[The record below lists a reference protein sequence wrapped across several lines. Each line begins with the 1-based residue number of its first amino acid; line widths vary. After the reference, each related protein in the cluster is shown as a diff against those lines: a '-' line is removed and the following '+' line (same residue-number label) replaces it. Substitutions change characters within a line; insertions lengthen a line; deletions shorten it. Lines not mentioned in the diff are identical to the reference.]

1 MPLVSSIVLRNMQR
15 LAGPERQWI
24 SLMDSIIACFSE
36 TVLLLETEGYP
47 TITSRIIMIL
57 HSGLPRTASLH
68 SKGGNILHGFSLFST
83 TISLQSNA
91 SKRTTFFVLGSY
103 LVQKSHGMQTPSSI
117 RLYENSLSL
126 RSVCLHMMPSRAAS
140 LLSMPM
146 SSLPLVTFLP
156 FPCSCT

>member
-1 MPLVSSIVLRNMQR
+1 MPRNTQR
-15 LAGPERQWI
+15 LAGPERQQI
-24 SLMDSIIACFSE
+24 SSMDSIIARFLE

-47 TITSRIIMIL
+47 TITPQIIVIL
-57 HSGLPRTASLH
+57 HSGLPQMALLH
-68 SKGGNILHGFSLFST
+68 SKGGNILCGFSSFST

-117 RLYENSLSL
+117 HLCKNSSSL
-126 RSVCLHMMPSRAAS
+126 RSACLHMMPSRATS
-140 LLSMPM
+140 LLFMPM
-146 SSLPLVTFLP
+146 SSLPLVTFPP